1 MQSSAP
7 YRPTPSN
14 SQQTAEASDSSEQ
27 CPFLGSSTA
36 PGTSLE
42 FSSDSNKCFSTRLA
56 VPVSTIHQANYCLSS
71 NYETCPV
78 YRERAGKANG
88 APVVPLAAIAT
99 AAATATAVG
108 ATGAAVGATNTAAGS
123 SLSWSE
129 PLDIFAPA
137 GQESSSSVAEA
148 TPPQPSAVN
157 SPLLFPWE
165 ETPHPDFQADLVSA
179 TARRRSRQVNRRP
192 VLIALL
198 LLALI
203 PLAWWAW
210 TSVRPGSRG
219 ADETVEGTVVT
230 LPTLMATTRAGAPAA
245 GGGDIASNETPATT
259 ESGGSAGSAGALP
272 GEATAEPTAEPT
284 ASELENIALT
294 ATALFVNATAV
305 TECAAPSWWV
315 AYTVEEGDTI
325 DALAVT
331 RGISSEEL
339 IVANCL
345 AGPDLVTGSML
356 LLPPVGVIAL
366 LPTATATATP
376 PATRVTRVPT
386 LPTRRPIF
394 FPTPTFPVVII
405 LTPAA
410 PTAEPTD
417 EPATRPPARPTTA
430 PTSAAQPTATA
441 PNPLASATSTPPA
454 FMTSTPPPIGGTAT
468 PTPTGTAGVATQTPP
483 PSP

>member
-1 MQSSAP
+1 M
-7 YRPTPSN
+7 
-14 SQQTAEASDSSEQ
+14 AEA
-27 CPFLGSSTA
+27 A
-36 PGTSLE
+36 
-42 FSSDSNKCFSTRLA
+42 
-56 VPVSTIHQANYCLSS
+56 
-71 NYETCPV
+71 
-78 YRERAGKANG
+78 
-88 APVVPLAAIAT
+88 
-99 AAATATAVG
+99 
-108 ATGAAVGATNTAAGS
+108 
-123 SLSWSE
+123 
-129 PLDIFAPA
+129 
-137 GQESSSSVAEA
+137 
-148 TPPQPSAVN
+148 PPQPSAAN

-165 ETPHPDFQADLVSA
+165 ETPHPDFQADLVSS
-179 TARRRSRQVNRRP
+179 TARHRSRRVNRRP

-219 ADETVEGTVVT
+219 AGEAVAGTVVT
-230 LPTLMATTRAGAPAA
+230 LPTLMATTRADVPAA
-245 GGGDIASNETPATT
+245 GGGDIASNDRPATA
-259 ESGGSAGSAGALP
+259 ESGDSAGGVGALP
-272 GEATAEPTAEPT
+272 GEASAEPTAQPT
-284 ASELENIALT
+284 TSELENIALT

-345 AGPDLVTGSML
+345 AGPDLVPGSML

-366 LPTATATATP
+366 LPTAAATATP
-376 PATRVTRVPT
+376 PATRVTRVPG
-386 LPTRRPIF
+386 LPTRLPIF

-405 LTPAA
+405 LTPAP
-410 PTAEPTD
+410 PTAEATN
-417 EPATRPPARPTTA
+417 EPSTRPPARPTTA
-430 PTSAAQPTATA
+430 PTSAAQMTATA
-441 PNPLASATSTPPA
+441 PNPLASVTSTPPA

-483 PSP
+483 SP

>member
-14 SQQTAEASDSSEQ
+14 SQQAAEASDSTGQ

-78 YRERAGKANG
+78 YRERASKANG
-88 APVVPLAAIAT
+88 APVVPLAAIAPT
-99 AAATATAVG
+99 
-108 ATGAAVGATNTAAGS
+108 AAVGTTNTLAGS

-137 GQESSSSVAEA
+137 GQESSGRVAEA
-148 TPPQPSAVN
+148 TPPQPSAAN

-165 ETPHPDFQADLVSA
+165 ETPHPDFQADLVSS
-179 TARRRSRQVNRRP
+179 TARRRSRRVNRRP

-203 PLAWWAW
+203 PLVWWAW
-210 TSVRPGSRG
+210 TNVRPGSRG
-219 ADETVEGTVVT
+219 ADESVEGTVVT
-230 LPTLMATTRAGAPAA
+230 LPTLMATTRADAPAA
-245 GGGDIASNETPATT
+245 GGGDIASSDTPATT
-259 ESGGSAGSAGALP
+259 ESAATAESAGSAGSAGAVP
-272 GEATAEPTAEPT
+272 GKATAEPTAEPT

-366 LPTATATATP
+366 LPTATATP
-376 PATRVTRVPT
+376 PATRVSG

-410 PTAEPTD
+410 PTAEATD

-441 PNPLASATSTPPA
+441 PNPFASATSTPPA

-483 PSP
+483 PAP